1 MATKK
6 TVAKKRTIRE
16 RLKGTSDVI
25 GAITVIGTACVGV
38 GTWCVT
44 QINASTNAKLD
55 FISDQMTELKLD
67 TTRNQLLTLIK
78 NYPDNEEEIMKVAKY
93 YFKDLN
99 GDWYM
104 TSLFIEWGEEK
115 GIDVTEIVKVN
126 GGK

>member
-1 MATKK
+1 MATK
-6 TVAKKRTIRE
+6 APKKKFLSRIKDCADIITAV
-16 RLKGTSDVI
+16 GVI
-25 GAITVIGTACVGV
+25 GAALVAV
-38 GTWCVT
+38 GTWCTT

-55 FISDQMTELKLD
+55 AISSQVTELKLD
-67 TTRNQLLTLIK
+67 TTRSQLLTLMK

-115 GIDVTEIVKVN
+115 GIDVTGIVKMN

>member
-1 MATKK
+1 MATK
-6 TVAKKRTIRE
+6 APKKKFLSRIKDCADIITAV
-16 RLKGTSDVI
+16 GVI
-25 GAITVIGTACVGV
+25 GAALVGI
-38 GTWCVT
+38 GTWCTT

-55 FISDQMTELKLD
+55 AISSQVTELKLD
-67 TTRNQLLTLIK
+67 TTRSQLLTLMK

-93 YFKDLN
+93 YFKDLS

-115 GIDVTEIVKVN
+115 GIDVTDIVKMN

>member
-1 MATKK
+1 MTTKAPK
-6 TVAKKRTIRE
+6 KKFLSRIKECADIITAVGVISAALVA
-16 RLKGTSDVI
+16 
-25 GAITVIGTACVGV
+25 V
-38 GTWCVT
+38 GTWCTT

-55 FISDQMTELKLD
+55 AISSQVTELRLD
-67 TTRNQLLTLIK
+67 TTRSQLLTLMK

-115 GIDVTEIVKVN
+115 GIDVTGIVKMN

>member
-16 RLKGTSDVI
+16 RLNGTSDVI
-25 GAITVIGTACVGV
+25 GAVTVIGTACVGV

-55 FISDQMTELKLD
+55 SISDQMTELKLD

>member
-1 MATKK
+1 MTTK
-6 TVAKKRTIRE
+6 APKKKFLSRIKDCADVITAV
-16 RLKGTSDVI
+16 GVI
-25 GAITVIGTACVGV
+25 GAALVAV
-38 GTWCVT
+38 GTWCTT

-55 FISDQMTELKLD
+55 TISSQVTELKLD
-67 TTRNQLLTLIK
+67 TTRNQLLTLMN

-93 YFKDLN
+93 YFKDLD

-115 GIDVTEIVKVN
+115 GIDVTGIVKMN

>member
-16 RLKGTSDVI
+16 RLNGTSDVI
-25 GAITVIGTACVGV
+25 GAVTVIGTACVGV

-55 FISDQMTELKLD
+55 SISDQVTELKLD
-67 TTRNQLLTLIK
+67 TTRNQLLILMK

-93 YFKDLN
+93 YFRDLN

-104 TSLFIEWGEEK
+104 TSLFIEWGEERC
-115 GIDVTEIVKVN
+115 IDVTEIVKVN

>member
-6 TVAKKRTIRE
+6 TTKKKTVRE
-16 RLKGTSDVI
+16 RLKDASEAV

-38 GTWCVT
+38 GTWCAS
-44 QINASTNAKLD
+44 QINASINTKLD
-55 FISDQMTELKLD
+55 SISDQVTELRLD
-67 TTRNQLLTLIK
+67 TTRSQLLTLMK

-93 YFKDLN
+93 YFKDLG

-104 TSLFIEWGEEK
+104 TSLFIEWGEER
-115 GIDVTEIVKVN
+115 GVNVTEIVKVN

>member
-6 TVAKKRTIRE
+6 TAAKKKTIRE
-16 RLKGTSDVI
+16 RLKDTSDII
-25 GAITVIGTACVGV
+25 GAVTIIGTACVGV

-44 QINASTNAKLD
+44 QINASTNTKID
-55 FISDQMTELKLD
+55 SISDQVTELKLD
-67 TTRNQLLTLIK
+67 TTRNQLLTLMK

>member
-1 MATKK
+1 MTTK
-6 TVAKKRTIRE
+6 APKKKFLSRIKDCADIITAV
-16 RLKGTSDVI
+16 GVI
-25 GAITVIGTACVGV
+25 GAALVAV
-38 GTWCVT
+38 GTWCTT

-55 FISDQMTELKLD
+55 AISSQVTELKLD
-67 TTRNQLLTLIK
+67 TTRSQLLTLMK

-115 GIDVTEIVKVN
+115 GIDVTGIVKMN